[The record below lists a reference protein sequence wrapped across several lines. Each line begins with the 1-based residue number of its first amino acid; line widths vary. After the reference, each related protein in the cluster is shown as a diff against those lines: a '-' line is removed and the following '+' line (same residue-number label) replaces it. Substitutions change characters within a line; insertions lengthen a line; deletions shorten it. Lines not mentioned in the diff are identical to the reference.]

1 MSIGTPAWNARWM
14 RQHAEQLLKL
24 CESGV
29 TVSDLVLQDIEGTR
43 HALGRIRNADILH
56 VMQAP
61 VCDEQVRSS
70 MAMAVPQA
78 QAGAGLQF
86 RGGGAI
92 SGAAPEDKGT

>member
-29 TVSDLVLQDIEGTR
+29 TVSDLVLQDIEGAR
-43 HALGRIRNADILH
+43 YALGRIRNADLLH

-61 VCDEQVRSS
+61 VCDEQIRSS

-86 RGGGAI
+86 RGGGAVPDQ
-92 SGAAPEDKGT
+92 AAIP